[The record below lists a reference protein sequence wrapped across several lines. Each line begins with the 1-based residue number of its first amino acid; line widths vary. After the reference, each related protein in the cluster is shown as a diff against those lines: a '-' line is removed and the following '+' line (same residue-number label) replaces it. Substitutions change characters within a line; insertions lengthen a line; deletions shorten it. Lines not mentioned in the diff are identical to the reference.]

1 MPSIGRTTWRPCAP
15 NIRLETRLLP
25 EADSHALTRCADAVL
40 SLHRSE
46 GFGLVPAEAML
57 MGRPVIATDYSGTT
71 DFLDA
76 SCGMPIPYTLIP
88 ARDPR
93 GVFEAPGA
101 VWAEADIGA
110 AAGALRALAA
120 DPARRRALG
129 EAGRRAAQARLGA
142 AKLAAALRGLGM
154 ELPA

>member
-1 MPSIGRTTWRPCAP
+1 MLRAAIAGAP

-25 EADSHALTRCADAVL
+25 PGDSHALTACADAVL

-57 MGRPVIATDYSGTT
+57 LGRAVVATGWSGTT

-76 SCGMPIPYTLIP
+76 SCGVPIPYHLVP
-88 ARDPR
+88 AIDPR

-101 VWAEADIGA
+101 VWAEADTGA
-110 AAGALRALAA
+110 AAAALIDLAA
-120 DPARRRALG
+120 DPVQRAALG
-129 EAGRRAAQARLGA
+129 EAARAAACARLGTHGLR
-142 AKLAAALRGLGM
+142 KALRGLGM
-154 ELPA
+154 ELPP